1 MKQLCIGTFLSLI
14 GLTNYAQVG
23 IGTPTPNS
31 MLDVRGAISAM
42 TRAFT
47 AGTSLTINDYTVIFN
62 GTAATSATLPDAT
75 TCPGRIYCVKNFSAT
90 TPTPVLTITTV
101 SGQTIDGSA
110 TWIMD
115 EPNATTTLISDGANW
130 EIFNQGTPV
139 ASSATAGA
147 GWNEGGNSVTGTKAI
162 GTITNYDL
170 PFITNSTERM
180 RITAAGNVGIGT
192 TAPAY
197 ALQVISPA
205 NPLSLG
211 GVQTGL
217 STDSVLTIVN
227 GVVRKLLPSALITSS
242 SNAWSLVG
250 NSGTNSGVNFVGT
263 TDYTSLTFRT
273 NGISHAILDSTG
285 NFGVGTAVSF
295 NATAPEKLLVNAG
308 TTTSF
313 NAVVARGSVNNYF
326 QLNINNQNSGAN
338 ASSDV
343 VATADNGTET
353 ANYVDLGING
363 SGNTSGS
370 MGNAD
375 DAYLYTAGNNFVIGT
390 ANPGMSL
397 IFLTGGTSEATNQR
411 MVITGTGNVGI
422 NNTAPNSTLQVTG
435 SMAMSVTTKTAN
447 STVAAIDFTT
457 LCNNTTAPITI
468 TLPTATGIGGRMY
481 IIKKVSA
488 AGNNV
493 TIVCN
498 GAQTIDGNATYSLVN
513 QYSSVM
519 IQSDGANW
527 GIVAQN

>member
-1 MKQLCIGTFLSLI
+1 MKKLFIGVLFSFF

-31 MLDVRGAISAM
+31 MLDVRGAISAI
-42 TRAFT
+42 TRTFT
-47 AGTSLTINDYTVIFN
+47 TATSLTINDYTVIFT
-62 GTAATSATLPDAT
+62 GTAAASATLPDAT
-75 TCPGRIYCVKNFSAT
+75 TCPGRIYCLKNFSTT
-90 TPTPVLTITTV
+90 TPTPVLTITPV
-101 SGQTIDGSA
+101 SGQKIDGSA
-110 TWIMD
+110 AWVMD
-115 EPNATTTLISDGANW
+115 EANAIATLVSDGANW
-130 EIFNQGTPV
+130 EVFNQGTPV
-139 ASSATAGA
+139 AGSATAGA

-170 PFITNSTERM
+170 PFITNNTERM

-192 TAPAY
+192 SAPAY
-197 ALQVISPA
+197 ALQVNAPA
-205 NPLSLG
+205 NPLSLV

-217 STDSVLTIVN
+217 STDSVLTIAN
-227 GVVRKLLPSALITSS
+227 GVVRKLLPSALTTMS

-250 NSGTNSGVNFVGT
+250 NSGTVSGINFIGT
-263 TDYTSLTFRT
+263 ADNTSLTFRT
-273 NGISHAILDSTG
+273 NNISHGVLDSTG

-313 NAVVARGSVNNYF
+313 NAIVAKGSVNNYL
-326 QLNINNQNSGAN
+326 QLNINNQSSGAS

-353 ANYVDLGING
+353 TNYVDLGINS

-375 DAYLYTAGNNFVIGT
+375 DAYLYTAGNNLVIGT
-390 ANPGMSL
+390 ANAGMSL

-411 MVITGTGNVGI
+411 MVVTGAGNVGI
-422 NNTAPNSTLQVTG
+422 NNTTPNSTLQVTG

-447 STVAAIDFTT
+447 ATVAAIDFTV
-457 LCNNTTAPITI
+457 LCNNTTGPITI
-468 TLPTATGIGGRMY
+468 TLPTAVGIGGRMY
-481 IIKKVSA
+481 IIKKNSP

-498 GAQTIDGNATYSLVN
+498 GAQTIDGNATYSLVP
-513 QYSSVM
+513 QYSSLFV
-519 IQSDGANW
+519 QSDGVNW
-527 GIVAQN
+527 DIIAQN

>member
-1 MKQLCIGTFLSLI
+1 
-14 GLTNYAQVG
+14 
-23 IGTPTPNS
+23 
-31 MLDVRGAISAM
+31 
-42 TRAFT
+42 
-47 AGTSLTINDYTVIFN
+47 
-62 GTAATSATLPDAT
+62 
-75 TCPGRIYCVKNFSAT
+75 
-90 TPTPVLTITTV
+90 
-101 SGQTIDGSA
+101 
-110 TWIMD
+110 
-115 EPNATTTLISDGANW
+115 
-130 EIFNQGTPV
+130 
-139 ASSATAGA
+139 
-147 GWNEGGNSVTGTKAI
+147 
-162 GTITNYDL
+162 
-170 PFITNSTERM
+170 
-180 RITAAGNVGIGT
+180 VGIGT

-227 GVVRKLLPSALITSS
+227 GVVRKLLPSALTTSS

-468 TLPTATGIGGRMY
+468 TLPTAAGIGGRMY

>member
-1 MKQLCIGTFLSLI
+1 MKQLFTVTLLCCL

-31 MLDVRGAISAM
+31 MLDVRGAISAI
-42 TRAFT
+42 TRTFT
-47 AGTSLTINDYTVIFN
+47 TATSLTINDYTAIFT
-62 GTAATSATLPDAT
+62 GTAATSVTLPDAT
-75 TCPGRIYCVKNFSAT
+75 TCPGRIYCIKNFST
-90 TPTPVLTITTV
+90 ITPTPVLTITTV
-101 SGQTIDGSA
+101 SGQKVDGSA
-110 TWIMD
+110 NWVMD
-115 EPNATTTLISDGANW
+115 EPNTTTTLISDGANW
-130 EIFNQGTPV
+130 EVFNQGTPV
-139 ASSATAGA
+139 AGSATTGA

-162 GTITNYDL
+162 GTISNYDL
-170 PFITNSTERM
+170 PFITGNAERM

-192 TAPAY
+192 AAPAY
-197 ALQVISPA
+197 ALQVNAVA

-217 STDSVLTIVN
+217 NTDSVLTISN
-227 GVVRKLLPSALITSS
+227 GVVRKLLPSALTTSS

-250 NSGTNSGVNFVGT
+250 NSGTVSAVNFLGT
-263 TDYTSLTFRT
+263 TDNTSLTFRT
-273 NGISHAILDSTG
+273 NNISHAVLDSTG
-285 NFGVGTAVSF
+285 NLGVGAAVSF

-308 TTTSF
+308 ATTSY

-343 VATADNGTET
+343 VATADNGNES
-353 ANYVDLGING
+353 ANYVDLGINS
-363 SGNTSGS
+363 SGYTAGTF
-370 MGNAD
+370 GNAD
-375 DAYLYTAGNNFVIGT
+375 DAYLYTTGNNFVMGT

-397 IFLTGGTSEATNQR
+397 IFLTGGTSEAANQR
-411 MVITGTGNVGI
+411 MVITGAGNVGI

-435 SMAMSVTTKTAN
+435 SLATSVTTKTAN
-447 STVAAIDFTT
+447 ATVAAIDFTV
-457 LCNNTTAPITI
+457 LCNNTTGPITI
-468 TLPTATGIGGRMY
+468 TLPSAAGIGGRMY

-488 AGNNV
+488 AGNTV

-498 GAQTIDGNATYSLVN
+498 GAQTIDGNATYTLVT

>member
-1 MKQLCIGTFLSLI
+1 MKQIFIISLLSFF

-31 MLDVRGAISAM
+31 MLDVRGAISAI
-42 TRAFT
+42 TRTFT
-47 AGTSLTINDYTVIFN
+47 TATSLTINDYTLIFT

-75 TCPGRIYCVKNFSAT
+75 TCPGRIYCIKNFSTT
-90 TPTPVLTITTV
+90 TPPPVLTLATV
-101 SGQTIDGSA
+101 SGQKIDGSA

-115 EPNATTTLISDGANW
+115 EPNTTTTLLSDGANW
-130 EIFNQGTPV
+130 EVFNQGTPV
-139 ASSATAGA
+139 AGSATTGV
-147 GWNEGGNSVTGTKAI
+147 GWNEGGNNVTGTKAI
-162 GTITNYDL
+162 GTISNYDL
-170 PFITNSTERM
+170 PFVTNNMERM

-197 ALQVISPA
+197 ALQVNATA

-227 GVVRKLLPSALITSS
+227 GVVRKLLPSALTTSS

-250 NSGTNSGVNFVGT
+250 NSGTVSGVNFIGT
-263 TDYTSLTFRT
+263 TDNTSLTFRT
-273 NGISHAILDSTG
+273 NNISHAELDSTG
-285 NFGVGTAVSF
+285 NFGVGTAVAF
-295 NATAPEKLLVNAG
+295 NATAPEKLLVNSG
-308 TTTSF
+308 TTTSY
-313 NAVVARGSVNNYF
+313 NAIVGRGSVNNYL

-343 VATADNGTET
+343 VATADNGSET
-353 ANYVDLGING
+353 TNYVDLGINS

-411 MVITGTGNVGI
+411 MVITGTGDVGI
-422 NNTAPNSTLQVTG
+422 NATAPNSTLQVAG
-435 SMAMSVTTKTAN
+435 SLAMSVTTKTVNA
-447 STVAAIDFTT
+447 TVAAIDFTT
-457 LCNNTTAPITI
+457 LCNNTTGPITI
-468 TLPTATGIGGRMY
+468 TLPSAVGIGGRMY
-481 IIKKVSA
+481 IIKKTSP

-498 GAQTIDGNATYSLVN
+498 GTQTIDGAATYLLTN
-513 QYSSVM
+513 QYSSLMV
-519 IQSDGANW
+519 QSDGVNW
-527 GIVAQN
+527 GIIAQN